1 LQIEKRQRG
10 RPRKKGDIIEAWQFG
25 RAAMVMCAYD
35 EARGRGEKH
44 STAVQHAVDSVKQC
58 NREMPV
64 SQTEV
69 KRILATWRPRG
80 SRIILRFES
89 KILTEEDIKRHCS
102 IREQLAA
109 LQGKNGLKLEVPT
122 NHEVTRSS
130 TSLTIYFAEKPNYPR
145 HNRKIPQE

>member
-1 LQIEKRQRG
+1 
-10 RPRKKGDIIEAWQFG
+10 
-25 RAAMVMCAYD
+25 MVMCAYD

-89 KILTEEDIKRHCS
+89 KILTEEDIKRHCW

-109 LQGKNGLKLEVPT
+109 LQGKKGLKWKCPRIMKLHGPLLHSPFILLRDRIIPAT
-122 NHEVTRSS
+122 IARSVRNDC
-130 TSLTIYFAEKPNYPR
+130 AR
-145 HNRKIPQE
+145 